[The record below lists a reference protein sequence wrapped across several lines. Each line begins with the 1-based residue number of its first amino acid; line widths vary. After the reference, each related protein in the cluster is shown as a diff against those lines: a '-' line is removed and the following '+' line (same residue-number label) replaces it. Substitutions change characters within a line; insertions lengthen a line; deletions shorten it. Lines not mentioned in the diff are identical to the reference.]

1 MPEHV
6 LISIWVSQLIQDLA
20 SGNRISLLG
29 NAGFLMKSFNSL
41 VDQSTR
47 NAINNDRQI
56 KELISQIVPSATL
69 SHIEFCRLEGGRLR
83 VTVDNAA
90 WVAKLR
96 FSERQLVDT
105 LRAAGLDAHTASF
118 HVSPAEK
125 PILRTTSRQANQ
137 ATTRSADS
145 LAQAAQA
152 VGSSDGDDSLR
163 QELLKLAD
171 KLRAQ

>member
-1 MPEHV
+1 
-6 LISIWVSQLIQDLA
+6 
-20 SGNRISLLG
+20 
-29 NAGFLMKSFNSL
+29 MKSFNSL

-47 NAINNDRQI
+47 TAISNNRQI

-83 VTVDNAA
+83 VTLDSAA

-105 LRAAGLDAHTASF
+105 LRAAGLDAHTVSF
-118 HVSPAEK
+118 HVSPEEK
-125 PILRTTSRQANQ
+125 PVLRTTSRKANQ
-137 ATTRSADS
+137 ASTRSADS
-145 LAQAAQA
+145 LMQAAAA
-152 VGSSDGDDSLR
+152 VGSSDEDDDSLR
-163 QELLKLAD
+163 HELLRLAA